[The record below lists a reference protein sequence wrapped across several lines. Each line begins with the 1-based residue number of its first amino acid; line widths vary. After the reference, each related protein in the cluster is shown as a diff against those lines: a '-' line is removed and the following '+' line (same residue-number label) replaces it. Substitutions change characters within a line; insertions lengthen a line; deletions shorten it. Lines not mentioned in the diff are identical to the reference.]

1 MKLAATLLLLLP
13 LASFAED
20 ADSWPQWRG
29 PNRDCQLSPRA
40 WPASLSADRLK
51 RTFRVPLGSS
61 YSGPI
66 VANDR
71 VFVTETVDKTEI
83 VRALD
88 RATGSEIWKVQWP
101 GSMTVPF
108 FAAANGSW
116 IRSTPAHADG
126 RLFVASMEDVMVGLD
141 AADGREIWRKDF
153 RKEFGTKNQSFGFA
167 CSPLVDEG
175 HVYVQTAGGLVKLS
189 GETGE
194 VVWRSLEERGGMMAG
209 AFSSPIIA
217 EIAAVRQLV
226 VQTRSKL
233 AGVSLDS
240 GQELWSV
247 PVPAFRGMNILTP
260 TVIGDQIFTSS
271 YGGGSIM
278 FRVSRDGDAFTAAAL
293 WKGKNEAYMSS
304 PVVVDGYIY
313 LHLRN
318 QRVICVDPCSGKA
331 LWTTKPFG
339 KYWSMVVNGSNVLA
353 LDERGDL
360 LLLDLNT
367 KEFVRVD
374 SRHVSDSSTWA
385 HLAVVGNQVF
395 VRELN
400 GLLAFEWNLEKS
412 EVTAK

>member
-1 MKLAATLLLLLP
+1 MKLSATLLLILP
-13 LASFAED
+13 LAAFAGETD
-20 ADSWPQWRG
+20 TWPQWRG
-29 PNRDCQLSPRA
+29 PNRDCQLSPRM
-40 WPASLSADRLK
+40 WPANLSQDRLK
-51 RTFRVPLGSS
+51 QTFRVPLGNS

-66 VANDR
+66 VTEDR
-71 VFVTETVDKTEI
+71 VFVTETVGKNEI

-88 RATGSEIWKVQWP
+88 RTTGGEIWKVEWP

-116 IRSTPAHADG
+116 IRSTPAFANG
-126 RLFVASMEDVMVGLD
+126 RLFVASMEDVMVGLN
-141 AADGREIWRKDF
+141 AADGRQIWRKDF
-153 RKEFGTKNQSFGFA
+153 RKEFDTGNQSFGFA
-167 CSPLVDEG
+167 CSPLVDDD
-175 HVYVQTAGGLVKLS
+175 HVYVQTGGGLVKLS
-189 GETGE
+189 GETGN
-194 VVWRSLEERGGMMAG
+194 VVWRSMAETGGMMGG

-217 EIAAVRQLV
+217 KIAGLRQLV
-226 VQTRSKL
+226 VQSRSKL

-271 YGGGSIM
+271 YGGGSFM
-278 FRVSRDGDAFTAAAL
+278 FQVARIGQTFKVSEL

-304 PVVVDGYIY
+304 PVVVDGHIY
-313 LHLRN
+313 VHLRN
-318 QRVICVDPCSGKA
+318 QRLVCLDPATGNA

-339 KYWSMVVNGSNVLA
+339 KYWSMVANGRDVLA

-367 KEFVRVD
+367 KDFVQVD
-374 SRHVSDSSTWA
+374 SRHVSDASTWA

-400 GLLAFEWNLEKS
+400 GLLAFEWAPATS
-412 EVTAK
+412 EAAAR

>member
-1 MKLAATLLLLLP
+1 MKLATMLLMLLP
-13 LASFAED
+13 LASLAGET
-20 ADSWPQWRG
+20 DSWPQWRG
-29 PNRDCQLSPRA
+29 PNRDCQLSPRP
-40 WPASLSADRLK
+40 WPTSLSKDCLNQ
-51 RTFRVPLGSS
+51 TFRVPLGSS

-66 VANDR
+66 VTRDH
-71 VFVTETVDKTEI
+71 VFVTETVEKTEI

-88 RATGSEIWKVQWP
+88 RTTGHEIWKVQWP

-116 IRSTPAHADG
+116 IRSTPAYADG

-141 AADGREIWRKDF
+141 AVDGRQIWRKDF
-153 RKEFGTKNQSFGFA
+153 RKEFGTENQSFGFA
-167 CSPLVDEG
+167 CSPLVDDG
-175 HVYVQTAGGLVKLS
+175 HVYVQTGGGLVKLS

-194 VVWRSLEERGGMMAG
+194 IVWRSLEERGGMMGG

-217 EIAAVRQLV
+217 EIAGARQLV
-226 VQTRSKL
+226 VQTRAKL

-271 YGGGSIM
+271 YGGGSAM
-278 FRVSRDGDAFTAAAL
+278 FQVSRNGEAFEAAEL
-293 WKGKNEAYMSS
+293 WKGKTEAYMSS

-318 QRVICVDPCSGKA
+318 QRVVCLDPGSGKA

-339 KYWSMVVNGSNVLA
+339 KYWSMVANGSNVLA

-367 KEFVRVD
+367 KEFVQLA

-385 HLAVVGNQVF
+385 HLAVVDNQVF

-400 GLLAFEWNLEKS
+400 GLMAFEWDLE
-412 EVTAK
+412 TAKVNAK